1 MLYLLGIKHHLRLNG
16 DGSRPKCSWHG
27 GVDAGG
33 DTDGEL
39 GRERVGV
46 LEGDGLAAEQWLAVV
61 VEAVVMA
68 LVDGDVLCG
77 CAPLVHPALPYW
89 ASCSSTAS
97 SDSWR
102 AEDLAGQ
109 WRWHGHEH
117 GHGGGDGAECR
128 V

>member
-46 LEGDGLAAEQWLAVV
+46 LEGDGRAAEQWLTVV
-61 VEAVVMA
+61 VEAVVMV
-68 LVDGDVLCG
+68 LVDGDVLRG
-77 CAPLVHPALPYW
+77 CAPLVHPALPYR
-89 ASCSSTAS
+89 ASCSSIAS

-109 WRWHGHEH
+109 WRWHGH
-117 GHGGGDGAECR
+117 GGGDGAECR